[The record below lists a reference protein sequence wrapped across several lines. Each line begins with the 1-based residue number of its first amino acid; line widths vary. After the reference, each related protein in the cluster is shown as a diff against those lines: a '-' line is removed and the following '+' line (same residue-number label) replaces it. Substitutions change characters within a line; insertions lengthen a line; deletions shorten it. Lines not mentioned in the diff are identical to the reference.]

1 MYQQVYQIDRGVE
14 LHVSIYYLD
23 LDNSQERHFR
33 RDPYK
38 TYLSHSQLE
47 DNRKANLSSKKAA
60 SVLNKISTEFLLRL
74 YHELP
79 SHCRGIATSSCS
91 YSFIP
96 RGSYLDKP
104 PHIRALLQAV
114 DLGELQL
121 RLFTSEV
128 SPRVD
133 MSALN
138 LALQQVLLEERQE
151 YDRIEAEYQKKSTA
165 GKAWAHTKNIGEG
178 FYDAGTSLVGWLS
191 DVNDLISVQGRVRRM
206 RDAYQKTLVQCGEV
220 PADTCNATQR
230 FLGNLS
236 DNQFND
242 LSRVLG
248 FDPRDVSVEQIEQ
261 AVEAVEL
268 IWENP
273 QLRSR
278 LTQFAKQYVAAQHS
292 LEVSTFA
299 GGAAFE
305 IVLTIILAALTAG
318 VGAAASLTAKARK
331 LKSFK
336 RIGDILLDY
345 VKQIKL
351 FKANKKGKAESKEN
365 GGSAPVEAPE
375 NSVGSATRL
384 KVNSTRPREFEAIYV
399 RAPAAKV
406 EIDKISDEISN
417 MFDGK
422 TAKAPIKS
430 RDRAIQKINDDY
442 GGDPT
447 RIKDLARN
455 TIIVPSDKVNLVV
468 AELSKRGAKV
478 KVIDGSVDPLGY
490 SGVNS
495 TISTKAGVSG
505 EIQVNTPE
513 MIYAKESEAVARVLL
528 GDELYNSIGV
538 KSEMPGGHGHKYY
551 EQWRVLPESDPRRP
565 LLEAESKAYYD
576 EVRKSVYAN

>member
-38 TYLSHSQLE
+38 TYLSRHQVE
-47 DNRKANLSSKKAA
+47 DNQKANLPSKKAA
-60 SVLNKISTEFLLRL
+60 SVLNKISTESLLRL
-74 YHELP
+74 YYELP
-79 SHCRGIATSSCS
+79 NHYREIATSSCS

-236 DNQFND
+236 DNQFHD

-305 IVLTIILAALTAG
+305 VVLTIILAALTAG
-318 VGAAASLTAKARK
+318 VGVAASLTAKARK

-345 VKQIKL
+345 VKQMKL
-351 FKANKKGKAESKEN
+351 FKANRKGKANSKEK
-365 GGSAPVEAPE
+365 GRSAQVEVPE
-375 NSVGSATRL
+375 NSVDSAARL
-384 KVNSTRPREFEAIYV
+384 DKYKRPRDEIGALSDTDKES
-399 RAPAAKV
+399 
-406 EIDKISDEISN
+406 IDKVDTFKPSGVSREDAVLYLRDNPSGREMLKSIYNADP
-417 MFDGK
+417 DGK
-422 TAKAPIKS
+422 PEVLFERAVGYIQTGQELPVRVVVDKPLYKIVPEGEGVSDYSPFFTDQDGLESAKFSGKPLSDVFGLPAKSDSENYDIFKIETKGEVVAYGSTIAPTS
-430 RDRAIQKINDDY
+430 EL
-442 GGDPT
+442 GGKFITDGGG
-447 RIKDLARN
+447 RQ
-455 TIIVPSDKVNLVV
+455 IIVTN
-468 AELSKRGAKV
+468 RGEFSSPLR
-478 KVIDGSVDPLGY
+478 IGSVKD
-490 SGVNS
+490 N
-495 TISTKAGVSG
+495 
-505 EIQVNTPE
+505 
-513 MIYAKESEAVARVLL
+513 
-528 GDELYNSIGV
+528 
-538 KSEMPGGHGHKYY
+538 
-551 EQWRVLPESDPRRP
+551 
-565 LLEAESKAYYD
+565 
-576 EVRKSVYAN
+576 